1 MKRILSCLMAIVFLS
16 AILLEFPADL
26 LMLRASAET
35 SDYANDAEHY
45 FVNDTYLSNSAYY
58 SSGYHSPVKIPK
70 GYDTNCSYMYAYYN
84 DDMFDTDANYESTD
98 IAKLS
103 VCLASWA
110 YDESEI
116 KKEYE
121 AMGYSCLTEN
131 YDFTPTYDNNDTA
144 AFALGYKQVENTN
157 YFLCTVRGTSSNCEW
172 FSNFNV
178 GTGTNHDGFNKA
190 ASKIMDSL
198 EEFLDIYAETG
209 SGTRNVILITGHSRG
224 AAISN
229 LLGAWLTNTSS
240 YFSSSDI
247 FCYTYACPAVSKVAD
262 TSLTNIRN
270 YNNPGDTVTAI
281 PLSVWGYGRY
291 GIDIPLDTT
300 GEVFENFKYQFYHN
314 DNVEYTGIDNTT
326 ELTTLL
332 QAIAPDI
339 ETYNSNRDK
348 LIFGVAAS
356 FLASNGNN
364 ADLITY
370 LANVITE
377 YGSTNEVVVD
387 KILDYLTNGLYSDV
401 SNAVKVAE
409 MLEEFKGAYGETLEY
424 LDDVYD
430 AADTVIDLWD
440 EYVDKC
446 AENDKEPSFEEYRRT
461 YSKEFGDLARE
472 SGQSFENIKEAQ
484 EALDALKEIILKLQ
498 TLQDDSICAVDL
510 LFRLMGATADTFT
523 TASSNASLIDGLKKG
538 IMHAHT
544 CETYYLWIY
553 SMYYGFNGWRSYDDN
568 GNPTITN
575 TSVVVPEKVTR
586 IGGTCFENCKNI
598 KSLTI
603 SDSTIVSC
611 NLDSLSGLKTLTIP
625 IDIPGTW
632 GVSDSVMTINF
643 TPGRTGKMLDFF
655 SSKDYGI
662 SFSYNNSNYPAV
674 QSGAKTSLAK
684 ITFADGITYIGSNAF
699 NGYTA
704 LTNVKLP
711 STLLAIGN
719 YAFNGCT
726 ALKSL
731 TLPSGILEVG
741 DNTFEGC
748 TNLASITL
756 PDSIISLGNK
766 CFKDCAK
773 LKIAGIPSKIQNIG
787 EYCFSGCTNLATSIV
802 LPDTLNDVG
811 SSAFQNVTSITD
823 VTMPC
828 DGEFLSHS
836 MFDCYDENN
845 SYNSYFNNIV
855 NITLTPGKTGIV
867 ADSPDTRL
875 DKSSTSSSFS
885 SGRYPNWNK
894 LVLSEGITAIG
905 NGSFCGACES
915 EVSLPS
921 TLTSIGDYAFQENDS
936 LTTISIPNKVTS
948 IGKYAF
954 NNCDAL
960 TTADLGSGVKSVGS
974 YAFSH
979 CAALTDMTFPE
990 SVKELG
996 EGTLRFCTSL
1006 VSLKLPSALETIPA
1020 EMCEGCTLLSEV
1032 TMPKA
1037 LTTIENGAFE
1047 DCSSLPEI
1055 VIPNK
1060 VKTVGQYA
1068 FDGCTSLKEIIF
1080 PKSVT
1085 FIGGGSSFY
1094 GDEGTTITV
1103 LNPECEIEYN
1113 WGSSKYYYFGRTI
1126 KGYDGSTAESYARA
1140 RDLTFISLGA
1150 APSGDEPVYGDANE
1164 DTSVNLNDAVAIL
1177 QFVAL
1182 PAKYALTEQ
1191 GAVNAD
1197 VVDNGTSGVNGFDAL
1212 AVQMAD
1218 AKLIDPVKGFPIT
1231 MDQLQKKLS

>member
-26 LMLRASAET
+26 LMLRACAET

-45 FVNDTYLSNSAYY
+45 FTNDKTVSASY
-58 SSGYHSPVKIPK
+58 
-70 GYDTNCSYMYAYYN
+70 CSYRNLYN
-84 DDMFDTDANYESTD
+84 DDMFDTDANNESTD
-98 IAKLS
+98 LAKLS
-103 VCLASWA
+103 VVLASMA
-110 YDESEI
+110 YSESNI
-116 KKEYE
+116 KDAYVG
-121 AMGYSCLTEN
+121 MGYSCVTEN
-131 YDFTPTYDNNDTA
+131 YDLKPTYDNNDTA
-144 AFALGYKQVENTN
+144 AFALGYKQVDNTN
-157 YFLCTVRGTSSNCEW
+157 YFLCTVRGTPSNCEW

-178 GTGTNHDGFNKA
+178 GTGTNHEGFNA
-190 ASKIMDSL
+190 AAGKIMASL

-209 SGTRNVILITGHSRG
+209 NGSRNVILITGHSRG

-262 TSLTNIRN
+262 HSLNNIRN
-270 YNNPGDTVTAI
+270 YNNPGDTVAAI

-291 GIDIPLDTT
+291 GIDIPLETK
-300 GEVFENFKYQFYHN
+300 GEIFENFKYQFKFHQ
-314 DNVEYTGIDNTT
+314 NVDYTGIDNTT

-339 ETYNSNRDK
+339 ETYNSDRDQF
-348 LIFGVAAS
+348 IFGIVAA
-356 FLASNGNN
+356 FFASNGNN
-364 ADLITY
+364 ADLATY
-370 LANVITE
+370 LTRVIYD
-377 YGSTNEVVVD
+377 YGSVD
-387 KILDYLTNGLYSDV
+387 QIVINKVIDYLTNGLSTKISTAIEV
-401 SNAVKVAE
+401 ITMLVKFE
-409 MLEEFKGAYGETLEY
+409 GAYDDTLEY
-424 LDDVYD
+424 LNGVYAD
-430 AADTVIDLWD
+430 ANDAISLWP
-440 EYVDKC
+440 EYVESCEK
-446 AENDKEPSFEEYRRT
+446 NNKEPSFYDFRRSHSSEF
-461 YSKEFGDLARE
+461 SKLASE
-472 SGQSFENIKEAQ
+472 SGRSFETIQ
-484 EALDALKEIILKLQ
+484 EARDALTSLVIIIDKL
-498 TLQDDSICAVDL
+498 TELEEGSVTAVDL
-510 LFRLMGATADTFT
+510 LFKLMGSTAEKFIV
-523 TASSNASLIDGLKKG
+523 ASSDSNLFDGLKNG

-544 CETYYLWIY
+544 CETYYYWIN
-553 SMYYGFNGWRSYDDN
+553 SMYYGYEGWSSHDDN
-568 GNPTITN
+568 GNPTIEN
-575 TSVVVPEKVTR
+575 TDVTVPGKVTR
-586 IGGTCFENCKNI
+586 IGGACFKNCKNI

-625 IDIPGTW
+625 IDITGTH

-643 TPGRTGKMLDFF
+643 TPGRTGKMLNFV
-655 SSKDYGI
+655 STKDNGI
-662 SFSYNNSNYPAV
+662 AYYYRDNTDYYYPTI

-684 ITFADGITYIGSNAF
+684 ITFADGITYIGSKAF
-699 NGYTA
+699 YGYTA

-711 STLLAIGN
+711 STLLAIGDS
-719 YAFNGCT
+719 AFNGCT

-741 DNTFEGC
+741 YNTFEGC

-756 PDSIISLGNK
+756 PDSIISLENE

-811 SSAFQNVTSITD
+811 REAFQNVTSITD

-828 DGEFLSHS
+828 DGEFLSRS
-836 MFDCYDENN
+836 MFVCYDETG
-845 SYNSYFNNIV
+845 SYSNYYNNIV

-867 ADSPDTRL
+867 ADNTDTRL

-905 NGSFCGACES
+905 NGSFCGAGES

-974 YAFSH
+974 YAFFH

-996 EGTLRFCTSL
+996 EGTLCFCTSL

-1055 VIPNK
+1055 VIHNK

-1126 KGYDGSTAESYARA
+1126 KGYDGSTAESYAKA

-1191 GAVNAD
+1191 GALNAD

>member
-1 MKRILSCLMAIVFLS
+1 L
-16 AILLEFPADL
+16 
-26 LMLRASAET
+26 T
-35 SDYANDAEHY
+35 SLVIIID
-45 FVNDTYLSNSAYY
+45 
-58 SSGYHSPVKIPK
+58 K
-70 GYDTNCSYMYAYYN
+70 
-84 DDMFDTDANYESTD
+84 
-98 IAKLS
+98 
-103 VCLASWA
+103 
-110 YDESEI
+110 
-116 KKEYE
+116 
-121 AMGYSCLTEN
+121 LTE
-131 YDFTPTYDNNDTA
+131 
-144 AFALGYKQVENTN
+144 
-157 YFLCTVRGTSSNCEW
+157 
-172 FSNFNV
+172 
-178 GTGTNHDGFNKA
+178 
-190 ASKIMDSL
+190 L
-198 EEFLDIYAETG
+198 EEG
-209 SGTRNVILITGHSRG
+209 S
-224 AAISN
+224 
-229 LLGAWLTNTSS
+229 
-240 YFSSSDI
+240 
-247 FCYTYACPAVSKVAD
+247 
-262 TSLTNIRN
+262 
-270 YNNPGDTVTAI
+270 VT
-281 PLSVWGYGRY
+281 
-291 GIDIPLDTT
+291 
-300 GEVFENFKYQFYHN
+300 
-314 DNVEYTGIDNTT
+314 
-326 ELTTLL
+326 
-332 QAIAPDI
+332 
-339 ETYNSNRDK
+339 
-348 LIFGVAAS
+348 
-356 FLASNGNN
+356 
-364 ADLITY
+364 
-370 LANVITE
+370 
-377 YGSTNEVVVD
+377 
-387 KILDYLTNGLYSDV
+387 
-401 SNAVKVAE
+401 
-409 MLEEFKGAYGETLEY
+409 
-424 LDDVYD
+424 
-430 AADTVIDLWD
+430 
-440 EYVDKC
+440 
-446 AENDKEPSFEEYRRT
+446 
-461 YSKEFGDLARE
+461 
-472 SGQSFENIKEAQ
+472 
-484 EALDALKEIILKLQ
+484 
-498 TLQDDSICAVDL
+498 AVDL
-510 LFRLMGATADTFT
+510 LFKLMGSTAEKFIV
-523 TASSNASLIDGLKKG
+523 ASSDSNLFDGLKNG

-544 CETYYLWIY
+544 CETYYYWIN
-553 SMYYGFNGWRSYDDN
+553 SMYYGYEGWSSHDDN
-568 GNPTITN
+568 GNPTIEN
-575 TSVVVPEKVTR
+575 TDVTVPGKVTR
-586 IGGTCFENCKNI
+586 IGERCFSNCKNI
-598 KSLTI
+598 RSLTI

-611 NLDSLSGLKTLTIP
+611 RLDDLSGLKTLTIP
-625 IDIPGTW
+625 IDIELFGSHSYTKG
-632 GVSDSVMTINF
+632 GVSDSVMTINY
-643 TPGRTGKMLDFF
+643 TPGRTGKMPDCIVHREC
-655 SSKDYGI
+655 GI
-662 SFSYNNSNYPAV
+662 QYSFKNNSTAALQN
-674 QSGAKTSLAK
+674 GAQTSLAK

-711 STLLAIGN
+711 STLLAIGDS
-719 YAFNGCT
+719 AFNGCT

-811 SSAFQNVTSITD
+811 REAFQNVTSITD

-828 DGEFLSHS
+828 DGEFLSRS

-885 SGRYPNWNK
+885 SGRYPNLNK

-960 TTADLGSGVKSVGS
+960 TTADLGSGVKSIDS
-974 YAFSH
+974 YAFAY

-996 EGTLRFCTSL
+996 EGTLCFCTSL

>member
-1 MKRILSCLMAIVFLS
+1 MGSTAEKFIV
-16 AILLEFPADL
+16 
-26 LMLRASAET
+26 AS
-35 SDYANDAEHY
+35 SD
-45 FVNDTYLSNSAYY
+45 
-58 SSGYHSPVKIPK
+58 
-70 GYDTNCSYMYAYYN
+70 
-84 DDMFDTDANYESTD
+84 
-98 IAKLS
+98 
-103 VCLASWA
+103 
-110 YDESEI
+110 
-116 KKEYE
+116 
-121 AMGYSCLTEN
+121 
-131 YDFTPTYDNNDTA
+131 
-144 AFALGYKQVENTN
+144 
-157 YFLCTVRGTSSNCEW
+157 
-172 FSNFNV
+172 
-178 GTGTNHDGFNKA
+178 
-190 ASKIMDSL
+190 
-198 EEFLDIYAETG
+198 
-209 SGTRNVILITGHSRG
+209 
-224 AAISN
+224 SN
-229 LLGAWLTNTSS
+229 L
-240 YFSSSDI
+240 F
-247 FCYTYACPAVSKVAD
+247 
-262 TSLTNIRN
+262 
-270 YNNPGDTVTAI
+270 
-281 PLSVWGYGRY
+281 
-291 GIDIPLDTT
+291 
-300 GEVFENFKYQFYHN
+300 
-314 DNVEYTGIDNTT
+314 
-326 ELTTLL
+326 
-332 QAIAPDI
+332 
-339 ETYNSNRDK
+339 
-348 LIFGVAAS
+348 
-356 FLASNGNN
+356 
-364 ADLITY
+364 
-370 LANVITE
+370 
-377 YGSTNEVVVD
+377 
-387 KILDYLTNGLYSDV
+387 
-401 SNAVKVAE
+401 
-409 MLEEFKGAYGETLEY
+409 
-424 LDDVYD
+424 
-430 AADTVIDLWD
+430 
-440 EYVDKC
+440 
-446 AENDKEPSFEEYRRT
+446 
-461 YSKEFGDLARE
+461 
-472 SGQSFENIKEAQ
+472 
-484 EALDALKEIILKLQ
+484 
-498 TLQDDSICAVDL
+498 
-510 LFRLMGATADTFT
+510 
-523 TASSNASLIDGLKKG
+523 DGLKNG

-544 CETYYLWIY
+544 CETYYYWIN
-553 SMYYGFNGWRSYDDN
+553 SMYYGYEGWSSHDDN

-586 IGGTCFENCKNI
+586 IGGDCFTNCKNI

-611 NLDSLSGLKTLTIP
+611 NLDTLTSLKTLTIP
-625 IDIPGTW
+625 IDILFTGVYIYGKP

-643 TPGRTGKMLDFF
+643 TPGRTGKMLDLNL
-655 SSKDYGI
+655 DRDDNVAY
-662 SFSYNNSNYPAV
+662 YDNNVYYAV
-674 QSGAKTSLAK
+674 TQGGAKTSLAK
-684 ITFADGITYIGSNAF
+684 ITFADGITYIGSYAF
-699 NGYTA
+699 YGYTA

-741 DNTFEGC
+741 YNTFEGC

-787 EYCFSGCTNLATSIV
+787 EYCFSGCTNLVTSIV

-811 SSAFQNVTSITD
+811 REAFQNVTSITD

-828 DGEFLSHS
+828 DGEFLSRS
-836 MFDCYDENN
+836 MFVCFDETGNYSN
-845 SYNSYFNNIV
+845 YYNNIV

-867 ADSPDTRL
+867 ADSTASRL
-875 DKSSTSSSFS
+875 DTSSKYSSFS
-885 SGRYPNWNK
+885 SGMYPNLNK

-954 NNCDAL
+954 YNCDAL
-960 TTADLGSGVKSVGS
+960 TAITI
-974 YAFSH
+974 
-979 CAALTDMTFPE
+979 PE

-996 EGTLRFCTSL
+996 EGTLRSCTSL

-1020 EMCEGCTLLSEV
+1020 EMCKGCTLLSEV

-1037 LTTIENGAFE
+1037 LTTIEKYAFQS
-1047 DCSSLPEI
+1047 CSSLSEI

-1080 PKSVT
+1080 PKSVDY
-1085 FIGGGSSFY
+1085 IGIGSQNYS
-1094 GDEGTTITV
+1094 GNGTTITV
-1103 LNPECEIEYN
+1103 LNPECEIERYDRS
-1113 WGSSKYYYFGRTI
+1113 GYHFGNTI
-1126 KGYDGSTAESYARA
+1126 KGYDGSTAESYAKA

-1191 GAVNAD
+1191 GALNAD